1 MLALA
6 DVRGPLGNDVIT
18 ADGACEGVILDA
30 PRGTGGFG
38 YDPLFFAPEL
48 GKTFAEAGVGSKK
61 ITIEIPGDR
70 ISSKLAE
77 QFDELQ
83 SVAQLPGFRP
93 GKAPRS
99 LLEKRFAEKT
109 FAKARDELPQA
120 VRGRVSLQFVQSG
133 DAAAT
138 VCEYARQHGFDL
150 LALGRHGTGGVLHPR
165 LGHVAATAARKADLP
180 VLLAP

>member
-1 MLALA
+1 MATGPMEIRPLRRILVGWDCSPGAAAALRAVAALA
-6 DVRGPLGNDVIT
+6 GEGTAAVVGLAVLKPAPHTEDTTEGT
-18 ADGACEGVILDA
+18 AD
-30 PRGTGGFG
+30 
-38 YDPLFFAPEL
+38 
-48 GKTFAEAGVGSKK
+48 
-61 ITIEIPGDR
+61 
-70 ISSKLAE
+70 
-77 QFDELQ
+77 FDERQ
-83 SVAQLPGFRP
+83 
-93 GKAPRS
+93 
-99 LLEKRFAEKT
+99 RFAEKT